1 MKKTFCFCMAAVLAV
16 CTCGCSSVKK
26 SKVSSSE
33 LVVESTAPVNNT
45 ARKFIGKWESYK
57 AEIMGESY
65 EEDYAGFPLSAVMK
79 LEILEDNTA
88 TISNALNPRG
98 KESNASEYKWNITS
112 DGNTDTLHIL
122 SEDERYDC
130 IVDQG
135 QMIVTYGESDSGTQL
150 FLLKTDKFTEPE
162 STTEAGLDKV
172 DFSGFM
178 GKWESEEVTSDGVT
192 YTDMLGE
199 YPVNVSFMLEVKS
212 DNTASMNLF
221 GEEIDYSWEPEK
233 KDQLYMWGDYEGFT
247 MNMEDGKLVI
257 NDENGLIVKLHKV
270 DEFTE
275 YDFSA
280 AADAVPD
287 DDIILYPPAPEETT

>member
-1 MKKTFCFCMAAVLAV
+1 MKKTFCFCMAAALAV
-16 CTCGCSSVKK
+16 CSCGCSSVKK

-33 LVVESTAPVNNT
+33 LVEESTAYINNT

-79 LEILEDNTA
+79 LEIFEDNTA

-98 KESNASEYKWNITS
+98 KESNAGEYKWNITS

-122 SEDERYDC
+122 SEDDRYDC
-130 IVDQG
+130 TIEQG
-135 QMIVTYGESDSGTQL
+135 QMIVTYGDADSGTQL

-172 DFSGFM
+172 DFSRFI
-178 GKWESEEVTSDGVT
+178 GKWESEEVTSDDVT
-192 YTDMLGE
+192 YDDMLGE
-199 YPVNVSFMLEVKS
+199 YPVNVGFMLEIKS
-212 DNTASMNLF
+212 DNTASMSLF
-221 GEEIDYSWEPEK
+221 GEELDYSWEPEK

-247 MNMEDGKLVI
+247 MNMEDEKLII

-280 AADAVPD
+280 AADSVPD
-287 DDIILYPPAPEETT
+287 DDIILYPPAPEATT